1 VYTNISHLVPDVP
14 GAKLL
19 REAVDVLGGEAVEQR
34 GLAGAV
40 LADEAVTVAALE
52 AHVGFAEQHAAGEG
66 EDDVLRSGEGG
77 CQGFA
82 SVY

>member
-1 VYTNISHLVPDVP
+1 MKRPSFIYIYIYIYIYNIY
-14 GAKLL
+14 KYIYIYIYI
-19 REAVDVLGGEAVEQR
+19 
-34 GLAGAV
+34 
-40 LADEAVTVAALE
+40 